1 MLRTKL
7 CKDTGID
14 FEPVR
19 DFYGP
24 IDKKRISTIL
34 SKLVAF
40 LLFRNA
46 KLKTYEERYGDY
58 LNQFVPLTI
67 HIPLFVFVLI
77 LILHVFFPLMVI

>member
-1 MLRTKL
+1 MFIFIFRTKL

-24 IDKKRISTIL
+24 IDKKRISSIL

-58 LNQFVPLTI
+58 LNQFVRLTI
-67 HIPLFVFVLI
+67 HIS
-77 LILHVFFPLMVI
+77 FFSYSY